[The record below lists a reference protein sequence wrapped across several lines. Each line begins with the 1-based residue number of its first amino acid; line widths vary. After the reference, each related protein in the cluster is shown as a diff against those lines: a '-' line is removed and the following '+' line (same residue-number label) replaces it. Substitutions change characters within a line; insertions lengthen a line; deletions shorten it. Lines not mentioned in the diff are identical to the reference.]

1 MCIHMHVIWH
11 TQILMASHITP
22 AYLLVWLFSIR
33 ICTFNA
39 NLLHV
44 RYMTWDLG
52 GIFACTRRKMNHG
65 PPGFFQRIHVHD
77 MVKKSIC
84 LSFIADLHLQC
95 VSDTLPPN
103 ATKSTKANSRNFM
116 DYRCSSWSGS
126 CPSVMA
132 GASSLRAHACLRN
145 LIIINIYIYFILTKF
160 LDSIQNMCIYKH
172 KDLYTLKCS
181 TTAQRTFRSG
191 SRPFAS
197 ARSVP
202 LSFTATA

>member
-1 MCIHMHVIWH
+1 MNLSDISRELKGCSKCLDSIQSMCIHMHVICH

-22 AYLLVWLFSIR
+22 AYLLVLLFSIR

-52 GIFACTRRKMNHG
+52 GIFACTRRKMNHHLG
-65 PPGFFQRIHVHD
+65 SFKEFTFMRC
-77 MVKKSIC
+77 KKKRIC

-126 CPSVMA
+126 SLVMA
-132 GASSLRAHACLRN
+132 RTSSLRAHACLRN
-145 LIIINIYIYFILTKF
+145 LIIINIYIFYFNQI
-160 LDSIQNMCIYKH
+160 S
-172 KDLYTLKCS
+172 
-181 TTAQRTFRSG
+181 
-191 SRPFAS
+191 
-197 ARSVP
+197 
-202 LSFTATA
+202 